1 MTPQSKLEHIIYLV
15 REYEKEL
22 KSKRG
27 DLDHYNEIHHSI
39 LTAGSA
45 EDSIKQSLSNLGGP
59 PVIKIPAKVY
69 LERIE
74 AFLSKE

>member
-1 MTPQSKLEHIIYLV
+1 MAPQSKLEHIIYLV

-22 KSKRG
+22 KSKRD
-27 DLDHYNEIHHSI
+27 DLDHYNEIRHSM
-39 LTAGSA
+39 LTAGSTD
-45 EDSIKQSLSNLGGP
+45 DSMQQSLSNLGEP
-59 PVIKIPAKVY
+59 PIIKIPAKIY